1 MLRRTLLA
9 AIGLAAVICLG
20 GCTLHG
26 NGHNGVRAGTKHH
39 PRVFNVRS
47 QSYSHTHHGSG
58 SHSHAGGHQTHS
70 HDKPAKND
78 QDYPAHHRGYHE
90 DGNRGNAEGHTK
102 RHTTRHAKRHDK
114 DKD

>member
-1 MLRRTLLA
+1 MLLA
-9 AIGLAAVICLG
+9 AISLAAVTCLG
-20 GCTLHG
+20 GCVVHDHG
-26 NGHNGVRAGTKHH
+26 LNGVQTRTTHN

-90 DGNRGNAEGHTK
+90 DGNRGNAKGHTK
-102 RHTTRHAKRHDK
+102 RPTTRHGKGHHK